1 MSSYES
7 LFWVIMV
14 LSLSVLLSFSSA
26 ELKVVSQSILKL
38 ENKFSNKVSG
48 IHGLVNFA
56 GIVRTRTHR
65 PLKKYLRALAEFEN
79 IQVERNTNYS
89 IFQLGKTTNGELG
102 QFFYWTSN
110 YCRSKV
116 CSIWIRLQKFS
127 AEVLGKATWKCETW
141 IQKKSFSYLSLSSF

>member
-1 MSSYES
+1 
-7 LFWVIMV
+7 MV

-56 GIVRTRTHR
+56 SFVRTRTHR
-65 PLKKYLRALAEFEN
+65 PLKKYLRAFAEFVN

-116 CSIWIRLQKFS
+116 CSI
-127 AEVLGKATWKCETW
+127 
-141 IQKKSFSYLSLSSF
+141 